1 MDIKTNVVIQAETRG
16 FDKALR
22 ETLGLTQGALQGLKD
37 QASVYT
43 TVQKQ
48 VTLLQGKIAELA
60 KQQMV
65 LNQEIT
71 KLERGTEAYDSLKES
86 IKATNEEM
94 QSTERQVQLTTR
106 AFRSEADAAKKLA
119 EALQGVND
127 KQTSQK
133 GGARGS
139 FTQGLLQGVA
149 PGGAGFLQRG
159 PGMKQQ
165 FLGQMIGHGAKEGL
179 GGLLSSPVQGLGG
192 ISRAMSVLPG
202 GGLVA
207 GMMENAMKH
216 ADTGMAW
223 REQQFAAAPF
233 MGGGA
238 LGNIGPMQDINADYD
253 RQKADLRFGGADAI
267 KANYT
272 KEFNRQMPMAKM
284 NYDAEKHAWD
294 PENAPDISQLAG
306 KGPGFRRANA
316 ELKKK
321 AEYQWGSVK
330 EDYLKQFDKS
340 AALAIEDRSRLLD
353 LKRKE
358 ELAPI
363 HAAREAPFEGARRAG
378 YNLMGKTRQQ
388 STEEALGLVQAGGGT
403 VQGALQSGMLPTAF
417 AAKTAF
423 GVGSETS
430 GAFLAAGR
438 RGGLVGGAGKGAEGL
453 SRSLSDAVKLGLTG
467 SDAIKYLQTI
477 ASGIAAWEQSGIEF
491 NKDSFRNMADSLNSG
506 GIAMSRAMNIA
517 SGFQNYTQGMGQRG
531 ISGGRDLMLLQMM
544 GGFKGGGA
552 DDLEQATLQLESMQQ
567 QGGVNAVEAGGPM
580 GDFMQRMMEMGG
592 GGASGRRFLRGQLG
606 QMGIQTSGLEIN
618 AMAERLTGEQLLT
631 PEQRDQMAADKKRR
645 EAGAQLG
652 ADIATPG
659 GLQKLAAGMVPGVVK
674 NQAQVQE
681 EQLAVGLKMIPAM
694 QTLAR
699 TSATMAEAF
708 SNLAGGEQGALNKFL
723 KVIEGATVA
732 LDEFTKNVEKYGV
745 AKALGMLGAN

>member
-60 KQQMV
+60 NQQMV

-71 KLERGTEAYDSLKES
+71 KLERGTEAYDSLKDS

-133 GGARGS
+133 EEARGS

-223 REQQFAAAPF
+223 REQQFAAMPF
-233 MGGGA
+233 MGVGVGRGQERRLGA
-238 LGNIGPMQDINADYD
+238 VQ
-253 RQKADLRFGGADAI
+253 
-267 KANYT
+267 
-272 KEFNRQMPMAKM
+272 
-284 NYDAEKHAWD
+284 
-294 PENAPDISQLAG
+294 
-306 KGPGFRRANA
+306 
-316 ELKKK
+316 
-321 AEYQWGSVK
+321 
-330 EDYLKQFDKS
+330 KQFDRDTLDLTGQGNLEHATAWVRGAGEK
-340 AALAIEDRSRLLD
+340 ARAERGAINGLNALAAKKYGSDKVDEYTTPNMDNRPPEKLASEIDLEDAQMFLLQETKKAVD
-353 LKRKE
+353 QHKKVKAERIAKVNADE
-358 ELAPI
+358 YEKNE
-363 HAAREAPFEGARRAG
+363 RPFNQVQQAG
-378 YNLMGKTRQQ
+378 FHLMGKTRQQ

-403 VQGALQSGMLPTAF
+403 VQSALQSGMLPTAF

-430 GAFLAAGR
+430 GAFMAAGR

-506 GIAMSRAMNIA
+506 GIAMPRAMNIA

-659 GLQKLAAGMVPGVVK
+659 GLQQLAAGMVPGVVK